1 MEKEI
6 FTQERILRLVIDLSR
21 DHLNWFQISKDSFLD
36 FPTKWQIELG
46 ENFNALDEMQCCV
59 ICRNFTRSNTIFINI
74 ATF

>member
-46 ENFNALDEMQCCV
+46 ENFNA
-59 ICRNFTRSNTIFINI
+59 
-74 ATF
+74 